1 MTRVL
6 VLCCPFELSN
16 PEWTLSFFLL
26 GPIYNVVIDQSNY
39 MCALI
44 NLSFVGNDKRGTTC
58 HLRLEHWPHLSGLV
72 FVFLLDHSFLEPS
85 LNLLGFLANPTVA
98 SSVLRMQG
106 KSELGAPFYT
116 AHTYFK
122 ILINNFFL
130 DGGPPTPDFLW
141 KSITEVACGTWGSN
155 PRRLP
160 APMRA
165 LPLVFWSIIRL
176 TIYVFSDKKCY
187 H

>member
-106 KSELGAPFYT
+106 NSELGAPFYT

-122 ILINNFFL
+122 ILINNFFFRRRSPDTRL
-130 DGGPPTPDFLW
+130 SLEVYYRGCMRDVGVEPPPA
-141 KSITEVACGTWGSN
+141 ACSHAGIATGILIN
-155 PRRLP
+155 N
-160 APMRA
+160 
-165 LPLVFWSIIRL
+165 
-176 TIYVFSDKKCY
+176 
-187 H
+187 